1 MNYFWNDLLEKNQM
15 NDAIK
20 PFLFFLIL
28 LVVIAYGSLGSGDT
42 AEKFQL
48 LRFEHSD
55 KLMHVFMYFL
65 LTLSLVYGMVKKT
78 GIFNYWKVYLVV
90 IAIPIGYGVVMEI
103 LQFVLTSDR
112 QAEIADFVA
121 NLTGTGLAF
130 IGAFF
135 YYSFHKAI

>member
-1 MNYFWNDLLEKNQM
+1 MNET
-15 NDAIK
+15 IK

-65 LTLSLVYGMVKKT
+65 LTVSLIYGMVKKT
-78 GIFNYWKVYLVV
+78 GIFFYWKVYLVV
-90 IAIPIGYGVVMEI
+90 VAIPISYGIVMEI
-103 LQFVLTSDR
+103 LQFMLTSDR
-112 QAEIADFVA
+112 QAEIGDFLA

-130 IGAFF
+130 FGAFF
-135 YYSFHKAI
+135 YYSFRKGH